1 MVAAKSPRKRR
12 TPVKKPRTPS
22 KPSRLA
28 KAKLAFVEQGADWK
42 TWVRNGN
49 DERAAFEGCVP
60 DVLEADKKVAFFE
73 EVLVLTKDG
82 PVRPFKLAPFQE
94 HAIIRPLFGWKRAD
108 GRRRFTH
115 ASIWMPQGNGK
126 TTLAAGITAVLLLAD
141 GQRRAKIYSAANDR
155 DQAAYIFDELAM
167 MATCSP
173 ILKNR
178 LSIWKST
185 KTIVY
190 NEVLNR
196 YKAIS
201 ADAAS
206 AEGKA
211 PHGLVIDEIHAFND
225 AGRRLFEAL
234 KFTMTKCFNSLWVTI
249 STAGRAMEG
258 IGWEEYQ
265 KARSVW
271 AGQNEESWW
280 KFVFIAEAA
289 VEDDWTDPKVWK
301 SSNPAMGVTI
311 TMDRMK
317 EDFLEASQSP
327 HDELIFRQ
335 RRLNQWTSI
344 SEDFIPAKAWDKC
357 GRDLTLDDLKGK
369 RCWAGLDLSS
379 VSDTSCL
386 CLVFKLEADLPF
398 VWPFFWI
405 PRYDKVNR
413 PRSDIA
419 EFIAWGHA
427 GHIEVVESNVIDYA
441 AIRAK
446 INVLRTEFGVEG
458 VAADPMFAG
467 QLLQELE
474 DDDRIPSYEHK
485 QNFTQMTE
493 PCLDYQR
500 RCVSQRL
507 AHGRHPVLD
516 NQMSHVTLKNGQGDT
531 VMPKRDK
538 SRWRIDGPVAAIMA
552 LNMFIK
558 FKDKPKP
565 RGGMTRGVVW
575 V

>member
-1 MVAAKSPRKRR
+1 MTVKSARKPRKPASK
-12 TPVKKPRTPS
+12 PVNRS

-28 KAKLAFVEQGADWK
+28 KAKRAFVEHGADWK
-42 TWVRNGN
+42 YWVRNAN
-49 DERAAFEGCVP
+49 DERAAYEGCVP
-60 DVLEADKKVAFFE
+60 DVGEADRKVAFFE
-73 EVLVLTKDG
+73 EVLVLTKGG
-82 PVRPFKLAPFQE
+82 PVRPFKLATFQE
-94 HAIIRPLFGWKRAD
+94 HDIIRPLFAWKRPD
-108 GRRRFTH
+108 GRRRFSH

-141 GQRRAKIYSAANDR
+141 AVRRAKIYSAANDR

-167 MATCSP
+167 MAACSP
-173 ILKNR
+173 TLRNR

-190 NEVLNR
+190 DETLTR

-234 KFTMTKCFNSLWVTI
+234 KYTMTKCFNSLWVTI

-280 KFVFIAEAA
+280 KFVFIAEAPTGA
-289 VEDDWTDPKVWK
+289 DWSEPAVWK
-301 SSNPAMGVTI
+301 KSNPAMGTTI

-327 HDELIFRQ
+327 HDELLFRQ

-357 GRDLTLDDLKGK
+357 GRDLTLEDLKGK

-386 CLVFKLEADLPF
+386 CLVFKLEDDLPCL
-398 VWPFFWI
+398 WPFFWI
-405 PRYDKVNR
+405 PRYDKSNR
-413 PRSDIA
+413 SRTDIA

-427 GHIEVVESNVIDYA
+427 GHIEVVQSNVIDYS

-446 INVLRTEFGVEG
+446 INVLRKEFKLEG

-474 DDDRIPSYEHK
+474 EDDRIPAHEHK

-507 AHGRHPVLD
+507 AHARHPVLD

-538 SRWRIDGPVAAIMA
+538 TRWRIDGPVAAIMA
-552 LNMFIK
+552 LNMFLK
-558 FKDKPKP
+558 FKDKPAP
-565 RGGMTRGVVW
+565 RSGINRGVVW